1 MSAEP
6 TARRPTWDCSGRE
19 RDIAYWIAG
28 ASVRQQAPLLLLH
41 GFAGTH
47 ATWSATADRFGEQ
60 RRIIAPDL
68 PGHGQSSCAHEDC
81 TFESAAT
88 GLDAIL
94 DACSITAATVVGY
107 SMGGR
112 LALYYALTRPGRT
125 AALILESASPGLE
138 SEAERSQR
146 RDADERLAVL
156 AEQDGLER
164 FVDRWEKTPVI
175 QPVRVL
181 TDSAR
186 SAHRAMRMSGSA
198 AGLAASLRGMGTG
211 AMPWLG
217 DSVAMIECP
226 VLLITG
232 AGDTK
237 FTALARTMSAAL
249 PDARRATVADCG
261 HHVHLEAPD
270 EYATLLARFFAEID
284 AKVATKVETD
294 VDAACADDQ
303 SSGRHQPRRM

>member
-6 TARRPTWDCSGRE
+6 PGGPPTWGCQARE
-19 RDIAYWIAG
+19 RGIAYSIVTG
-28 ASVRQQAPLLLLH
+28 SERQRPALLLLH

-68 PGHGQSSCAHEDC
+68 PGHGQSSCAPEGC
-81 TFESAAT
+81 TFESTASA
-88 GLDAIL
+88 LDAVL
-94 DACSITAATVVGY
+94 EACSVSAATVIGY

-112 LALYYALTRPGRT
+112 LALYYAVTRPERV
-125 AALILESASPGLE
+125 AALVLESASPGLE
-138 SEAERSQR
+138 TEEERSQR

-156 AEQDGLER
+156 AEEEGLER
-164 FVDRWEKTPVI
+164 FVDRWEQTPVI
-175 QPVRVL
+175 QPVRAL
-181 TDSAR
+181 TDSTRA
-186 SAHRAMRMSGSA
+186 AHRAMRMSGSA

-211 AMPWLG
+211 TMPWLG

-232 AGDTK
+232 ASDTK
-237 FTALARTMSAAL
+237 FTALARAMSAAL

-270 EYATLLARFFAEID
+270 EYAALLARFFAEVEGPVADNEPD
-284 AKVATKVETD
+284 ARRKSCDE
-294 VDAACADDQ
+294 
-303 SSGRHQPRRM
+303 QP